1 MRRGPTPGAVY
12 ELEGDEITIGRGNK
26 STIVIRDNEVSREH
40 CRLVRRANDYEL
52 LDLSSSNGT
61 FVNGQRVLSP
71 WLLQSSMLI
80 ELGDTITLE
89 YGTPVPETSSNGKN
103 HSPAAAAPVIAAV
116 AAVAAVESNTHFS
129 LMMTKGPAVGYLY
142 PLEGKMISI
151 GRDLT
156 NDIVVQ
162 DPEVSRFHLRL
173 HFSQRGYLIE
183 DLRSTNG
190 TFVNTEPI
198 HERRC
203 LEPNDVIKLGTMVQL
218 QYIFREESAGTLNIS
233 DDETP
238 RSRPFEIEADK
249 NTQLADFFYV
259 DPERRTLAA
268 RTTGLMPG
276 ALLDHLLIV
285 YAREDWES
293 TVAPLLVRMQDTR
306 LNAWVDQYLALGSDD
321 WRMAVEQALNECWL
335 MIVVVS
341 PEALNSTYVK
351 VLYRFFLNQDKPVIP
366 LVRDSSQTLPGE
378 LNRLRS
384 IIYNPQ
390 TNPASFHKLIFE
402 IMQLHQQT

>member
-12 ELEGDEITIGRGNK
+12 ELDGDEITIGRGNK

-89 YGTPVPETSSNGKN
+89 YGTAVPETLSNGN
-103 HSPAAAAPVIAAV
+103 HHPAVAAAP
-116 AAVAAVESNTHFS
+116 AVAAVESGAHFS
-129 LMMTKGPAVGYLY
+129 LTMTKGPAVGYVY
-142 PLEGKMISI
+142 PLEGKLITI

-190 TFVNTEPI
+190 TFINSEPL
-198 HERRC
+198 HTRRC

-218 QYIFREESAGTLNIS
+218 QYLFREEAVSRNGS
-233 DDETP
+233 DDVTP
-238 RSRPFEIEADK
+238 RSRPFEMEAEK
-249 NTQLADFFYV
+249 STQLGDFFYV
-259 DPERRTLAA
+259 DPQRRAQA
-268 RTTGLMPG
+268 ERTTGLMPG
-276 ALLDHLLIV
+276 ALLDHLFIV

-293 TVAPLLVRMQDTR
+293 MVAPLLVRMQDTR
-306 LNAWVDQYLALGSDD
+306 LNAWVDQYLTLGSDD

-335 MIVVVS
+335 MVVVIS
-341 PEALNSTYVK
+341 PDALNSTYVK
-351 VLYRFFLNQDKPVIP
+351 LLYRFFLNQDKPVIP
-366 LVRDSSQTLPGE
+366 LLRDGSQTLPGE
-378 LNRLRS
+378 LNRLRG

>member
-1 MRRGPTPGAVY
+1 VY

-40 CRLVRRANDYEL
+40 CRLVRRADDYEL

-71 WLLQSSMLI
+71 WLLQSKMLI

-89 YGTPVPETSSNGKN
+89 YGTPIPEVNINRNGQ
-103 HSPAAAAPVIAAV
+103 P
-116 AAVAAVESNTHFS
+116 AVEVVPAETNAHFS
-129 LMMTKGPAVGYLY
+129 LTMTKGPAIGYVY
-142 PLEGKMISI
+142 PLEGKTISI

-190 TFVNTEPI
+190 TFINTEPI

-218 QYIFREESAGTLNIS
+218 QYIFREEGMALGGGSEN
-233 DDETP
+233 ETP
-238 RSRPFEIEADK
+238 RSRPSEMEPDK
-249 NTQLADFFYV
+249 STQLADFFRV
-259 DPERRTLAA
+259 DPQRRAA
-268 RTTGLMPG
+268 ASRTTGLIPG
-276 ALLDHLLIV
+276 ALLDHLMIV

-306 LNAWVDQYLALGSDD
+306 LNAWVDQYLVLGSDD
-321 WRMAVEQALNECWL
+321 WPWQ
-335 MIVVVS
+335 
-341 PEALNSTYVK
+341 
-351 VLYRFFLNQDKPVIP
+351 
-366 LVRDSSQTLPGE
+366 SS
-378 LNRLRS
+378 RR
-384 IIYNPQ
+384 
-390 TNPASFHKLIFE
+390 
-402 IMQLHQQT
+402 

>member
-1 MRRGPTPGAVY
+1 VY

-40 CRLVRRANDYEL
+40 CRLVRRADDYEL

-71 WLLQSSMLI
+71 WLLQSKMLI

-89 YGTPVPETSSNGKN
+89 YGTPIPEVNINRNGQ
-103 HSPAAAAPVIAAV
+103 P
-116 AAVAAVESNTHFS
+116 AVEVVPAETNAHFS
-129 LMMTKGPAVGYLY
+129 LTMTKGPAIGYVY
-142 PLEGKMISI
+142 PLEGKTISI

-190 TFVNTEPI
+190 TFINTEPI

-218 QYIFREESAGTLNIS
+218 QYIFREEGMALGGGSEN
-233 DDETP
+233 ETP
-238 RSRPFEIEADK
+238 RSRPSEMEPDK
-249 NTQLADFFYV
+249 STQLADFFRV
-259 DPERRTLAA
+259 DPQRRAA
-268 RTTGLMPG
+268 ASRTTGLIPG
-276 ALLDHLLIV
+276 ALLDHLMIV

-306 LNAWVDQYLALGSDD
+306 LNAWVDQYLVLGSDD
-321 WRMAVEQALNECWL
+321 WRLAVEQALNECWL

-341 PEALNSTYVK
+341 PEALSSTYVK
-351 VLYRFFLNQDKPVIP
+351 VLYRFFLQQDKPVIP
-366 LVRDSSQTLPGE
+366 LVRDSAQTLPGE
-378 LNRLRS
+378 LNRMRS
-384 IIYNPQ
+384 ILYNPQ

>member
-1 MRRGPTPGAVY
+1 MLCLTMRRGPTPGAVY

-52 LDLSSSNGT
+52 SDLSSSNGT
-61 FVNGQRVLSP
+61 FVNGQRVLSA

-89 YGTPVPETSSNGKN
+89 YGLAVPESQASTKN
-103 HSPAAAAPVIAAV
+103 QPVEAAV
-116 AAVAAVESNTHFS
+116 APETNAHFS
-129 LMMTKGPAVGYLY
+129 LTMTKGPAVGYVY
-142 PLEGKMISI
+142 PLEGKIISI

-162 DPEVSRFHLRL
+162 DPEVSRYHLRL
-173 HFSQRGYLIE
+173 HFSDRGYLIE

-198 HERRC
+198 YERRC

-218 QYIFREESAGTLNIS
+218 QYIFREEGVALGSS
-233 DDETP
+233 EDETP
-238 RSRPFEIEADK
+238 RSRPAELEADK
-249 NTQLADFFYV
+249 STVLTPDFFRV
-259 DPERRTLAA
+259 DPQRRATAA
-268 RTTGLMPG
+268 RATGLVPG
-276 ALLDHLLIV
+276 ALLDHLMIV
-285 YAREDWES
+285 YAREDWEA

-306 LNAWVDQYLALGSDD
+306 LNAWVDQYLTPGSDD
-321 WRMAVEQALNECWL
+321 WRMAVEQALSECWL
-335 MIVVVS
+335 MIVVIS

-351 VLYRFFLNQDKPVIP
+351 MMYRYFLNQDKPVIP
-366 LVRDSSQTLPGE
+366 LVRDAAQTLPGE

-384 IIYNPQ
+384 ILYNPQ

>member
-1 MRRGPTPGAVY
+1 PGAVY

-40 CRLVRRANDYEL
+40 CRLVRRADDYEL

-89 YGTPVPETSSNGKN
+89 YGIPVPEAQPNGKN
-103 HSPAAAAPVIAAV
+103 QPAAAEAYAVIEA
-116 AAVAAVESNTHFS
+116 NTHFS
-129 LMMTKGPAVGYLY
+129 LTMTKGPAVGYVY
-142 PLEGKMISI
+142 PLEGKTISI

-190 TFVNTEPI
+190 TFINTEPI

-218 QYIFREESAGTLNIS
+218 QYIFREEGAALGGN
-233 DDETP
+233 DNETP
-238 RSRPFEIEADK
+238 RSRPSEMEPDK
-249 NTQLADFFYV
+249 STVLADFFHV
-259 DPERRTLAA
+259 DPQRRAAAA

-276 ALLDHLLIV
+276 ALLDHLMIV

-306 LNAWVDQYLALGSDD
+306 LNAWVDQYLVLGSDD
-321 WRMAVEQALNECWL
+321 WRMAVEQALMECWL

-351 VLYRFFLNQDKPVIP
+351 VLYRYFLQQDKPVIP
-366 LVRDSSQTLPGE
+366 LVRDSAQTLPGE
-378 LNRLRS
+378 LNRLRG
-384 IIYNPQ
+384 ILYNPQ

>member
-12 ELEGDEITIGRGNK
+12 ELDGDEITIGRGNK
-26 STIVIRDNEVSREH
+26 STVVIRDNEVSREH
-40 CRLVRRANDYEL
+40 CRLVRRADDYEL
-52 LDLSSSNGT
+52 FDLGSSNGT

-89 YGTPVPETSSNGKN
+89 YGPAVSENQAGAKN
-103 HSPAAAAPVIAAV
+103 KPLEAGV
-116 AAVAAVESNTHFS
+116 AAGANTHFS
-129 LMMTKGPAVGYLY
+129 LTMNKGPAIGYIY
-142 PLEGKMISI
+142 PLEGKTISI

-173 HFSQRGYLIE
+173 HFSDRGYLIE

-190 TFVNTEPI
+190 TFINTEPI
-198 HERRC
+198 HGRRC

-218 QYIFREESAGTLNIS
+218 QYTFRKEGAPLGSSE
-233 DDETP
+233 DETP
-238 RSRPFEIEADK
+238 RSRPPEIDMERSTK
-249 NTQLADFFYV
+249 LGDFFHV
-259 DPERRTLAA
+259 DPQRHTLSA
-268 RTTGLMPG
+268 RTTGLVPG
-276 ALLDHLLIV
+276 ALLDHLMVV
-285 YAREDWES
+285 YAREDWEA

-306 LNAWVDQYLALGSDD
+306 LNAWVDQYLVLDSDD
-321 WRMAVEQALNECWL
+321 WRMAVEQALGECWL

-351 VLYRFFLNQDKPVIP
+351 MMYRYFLNQAKPVIP
-366 LVRDSSQTLPGE
+366 LVRDPAQTLPGE

-384 IIYNPQ
+384 ILYNPQ
-390 TNPASFHKLIFE
+390 INPSSFHKLIFE